1 MDNLWMA
8 FVYPGSFLSLL
19 GIVLLIIGYQ
29 RRRTGRR
36 TRLEGAVA
44 QPGPCGT
51 WRPRHRIV
59 SAGGTVFADG
69 RHSAGAGLAPIC
81 CTGRY
86 LAVRIGQ
93 AY

>member
-1 MDNLWMA
+1 MGNLWMA

-29 RRRTGRR
+29 RRRTGKR

-44 QPGPCGT
+44 QPGPPAPGE
-51 WRPRHRIV
+51 PRHRIV
-59 SAGGTVFADG
+59 SAGSTVFADG
-69 RHSAGAGLAPIC
+69 RHSVGAGLAPIC

-86 LAVRIGQ
+86 LAIRIGQ

>member
-44 QPGPCGT
+44 QPGPPAPGGPGT
-51 WRPRHRIV
+51 ASFQREVRY
-59 SAGGTVFADG
+59 SLMGGILLGLGLLLFAALG
-69 RHSAGAGLAPIC
+69 VTSL
-81 CTGRY
+81 
-86 LAVRIGQ
+86 LE
-93 AY
+93 